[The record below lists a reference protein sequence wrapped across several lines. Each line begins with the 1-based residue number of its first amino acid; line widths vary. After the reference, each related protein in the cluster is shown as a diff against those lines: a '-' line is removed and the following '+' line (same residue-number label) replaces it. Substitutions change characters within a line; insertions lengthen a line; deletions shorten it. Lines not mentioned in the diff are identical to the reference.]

1 MPNNENTLTV
11 AFLNVLRPMRHSW
24 NVAAHPIRPFHENQ
38 KEPDAVI
45 TEPKRNAIAIEAKV
59 DGERVPDISGEEQLR
74 NDCLG
79 KTLKKSDET
88 IHTGIAIRF
97 PHAYRDIEQGE
108 LHAAMAAAKDI
119 RYILLSMDAPQRF
132 PQIGETPGPQDW
144 LTGSVS
150 NIADA
155 IRIGATPV
163 AKIEQAS
170 QILERGIEAAGTLVD
185 AAIAERP
192 EIGKLIEKTLHQ
204 ETCPQTT
211 RMAMLIIGNAFIFQS
226 SLAGKPELETVPSL
240 SRLRGQNGLLDSD
253 LVFDAWDTIQA
264 VNYHSI
270 YDVAV
275 ELVNAIAL
283 DDRLV
288 GAVLWTLRST
298 ARELEQ
304 MGLAREHELA
314 GIVFQK
320 LITDRRYIKAHY
332 TRPESA
338 ALLSALVLPHPPVG
352 AVGNRA
358 NGKGE
363 ETASGG
369 AVGNR
374 GYEKGGEAASGGEV
388 SNRGYGKEGET
399 SVGAVG
405 NRAYGKRGEAASSV
419 HLPKIADFACG
430 TGTLLNGVYQRLL
443 GFHEQGG
450 GKGEDIHQVMLENN
464 LVGCDILPNAV
475 HLTAAI
481 IASTHPNIK
490 IGDTRIYTMEYGTHR
505 PDGQYA
511 IGALSLLRNP
521 AETLPI
527 PMTTSRRVG
536 GTGDTDTQAHQ
547 EFRHGEFHIV
557 IQNPPFIKGNTDK
570 NSEVPKTTFGDKDE
584 EIERAMKKSLRSLKA
599 KESVSDGNAGMGSH
613 FVELADKMLRQHG
626 TLGIVL
632 PANAIA
638 GTSWRKV
645 RKLWASAYRD
655 ITVVTIANKEI
666 ANSTFSA
673 DTGIAECLVVAT
685 KGKGKTT
692 GRGTFICL
700 HRRPAS
706 VLEAREIAN
715 QIYLLGDIRRLEDG
729 ITGGDPVKIG
739 RETVGYAMDAPLPD
753 AEEGWPVCRV
763 KDLGVVQAA
772 HQLANG
778 ILRLPRQLKPLS
790 IPICRLSD
798 IAETSMGPLSIYGN
812 GGEGAFDV
820 EEGCPN
826 TADYPCLWH
835 VDSNMQVT
843 MRTEPDAHA
852 LPRPDSEDKIAKIMA
867 LNSRVHYSESI
878 RFSAGSL
885 LVLFT
890 EQKTIGVNTLPNV
903 RFPDEKYEYAW
914 ALWGNS
920 TLGLLCH
927 WMQCGKQQQ
936 GRGILRKRTLRALPT
951 LDVTRLSPAQL
962 AAAEQ
967 IFHELKR
974 EEFYPFNEMVWDAV
988 RHQLD
993 RRLLSEVLGFSEATH
1008 REVHEGIA
1016 LLRAKLCA
1024 EPSIDGGKKSRRAR

>member
-45 TEPKRNAIAIEAKV
+45 TEPKRNAIAIEVKV

-97 PHAYRDIEQGE
+97 PHAYREIEQGE

-119 RYILLSMDAPQRF
+119 RYILLSIDAPQRF

-358 NGKGE
+358 
-363 ETASGG
+363 
-369 AVGNR
+369 
-374 GYEKGGEAASGGEV
+374 YERGGEAASGGEV
-388 SNRGYGKEGET
+388 SNR
-399 SVGAVG
+399 A
-405 NRAYGKRGEAASSV
+405 NGKRGEAASSV

-511 IGALSLLRNP
+511 IGALNLLRNP

-655 ITVVTIANKEI
+655 ITVVTIASKEI

-798 IAETSMGPLSIYGN
+798 IAKTSPGPLNIHGT
-812 GGEGAFDV
+812 GGRGGFDI
-820 EEGCPN
+820 EEGCPE

-835 VDSNMQVT
+835 VDSDIQVT
-843 MRTEPDAHA
+843 MQTEPDAHA
-852 LPRPDSEDKIAKIMA
+852 LPRPNKEKRIADIMA
-867 LNSRVHYSESI
+867 VNSRTHYNQAM
-878 RFSAGSL
+878 RFTASSL
-885 LVLFT
+885 AVLFT

-927 WMQCGKQQQ
+927 WIQCGKQQQ
-936 GRGILRKRTLRALPT
+936 GRGILGRETLRALPT

-988 RHQLD
+988 RHRLD
-993 RRLLSEVLGFSEATH
+993 RRLLSEVLGFSEVTH

>member
-11 AFLNVLRPMRHSW
+11 AFLNVLRPMRRSW
-24 NVAAHPIRPFHENQ
+24 RVTAHPIRPFHENQ

-45 TEPKRNAIAIEAKV
+45 TEPKRNAIAIEVKV
-59 DGERVPDISGEEQLR
+59 DGERSPDASGEAQLL

-79 KTLKKSDET
+79 KTLKQLHET
-88 IHTGIAIRF
+88 IHIGIALRF
-97 PHAYRDIEQGE
+97 PHHYRTIEQGQLLSVME
-108 LHAAMAAAKDI
+108 KAKDI
-119 RYILLSMDAPQRF
+119 KYILLSTDAPHRF
-132 PQIGETPGPQDW
+132 PHVEGAPGPEDW
-144 LTGSVS
+144 LTGSVAD
-150 NIADA
+150 IAGA

-163 AKIEQAS
+163 AKIEEAS
-170 QILERGIEAAGTLVD
+170 EILERGIEQAGKLVD
-185 AAIAERP
+185 AAITARP
-192 EIGKLIEKTLHQ
+192 EIGNQIEGILHQ
-204 ETCPQTT
+204 ESCPQTT

-253 LVFDAWDTIQA
+253 LVFDAWDTIQN

-288 GAVLWTLRST
+288 GAVLWALRNT
-298 ARELEQ
+298 ARQLEQ

-314 GIVFQK
+314 GTVFQK
-320 LITDRRYIKAHY
+320 LITDRRFIKAHY

-338 ALLSALVLPHPPVG
+338 ALLSALVLPPPSG
-352 AVGNRA
+352 EEMRPPP
-358 NGKGE
+358 GKGHRSE
-363 ETASGG
+363 S
-369 AVGNR
+369 
-374 GYEKGGEAASGGEV
+374 
-388 SNRGYGKEGET
+388 
-399 SVGAVG
+399 
-405 NRAYGKRGEAASSV
+405 AYAKM
-419 HLPKIADFACG
+419 KIADFACG

-443 GFHEQGG
+443 GFHEQVG
-450 GKGEDIHQVMLENN
+450 GKSEDIHQLMLERN
-464 LVGCDILPNAV
+464 LIGCDILPNAV

-481 IASTHPNIK
+481 IASTHPNVK
-490 IGDTRIYTMEYGTHR
+490 IGDTRIYAMEYGTHR

-511 IGALSLLRNP
+511 IGALNLLRNP
-521 AETLPI
+521 EETLPI

-536 GTGDTDTQAHQ
+536 GTGDTATQAHQ
-547 EFRHGEFHIV
+547 EFRHGECHIV
-557 IQNPPFIKGNTDK
+557 IQNPPYIKGNTDK
-570 NSEVPKTTFGDKDE
+570 NSEVPKTTFGDKDV
-584 EIERAMKKSLRSLKA
+584 EIERAMKKSL
-599 KESVSDGNAGMGSH
+599 KEMKGTIGDGNAGMGSH
-613 FVELADKMLRQHG
+613 FVELADKMLRTDG
-626 TLGIVL
+626 VMGIVL
-632 PANAIA
+632 PVSAIA

-645 RKLWASAYRD
+645 RKHWAQEYRD
-655 ITVVTIANKEI
+655 VTVVTVAHKEI
-666 ANSTFSA
+666 VNCSFSA
-673 DTGIAECLVVAT
+673 DTGIAECLVIAT
-685 KGKGKTT
+685 KGKGETT

-715 QIYLLGDIRRLEDG
+715 QIYQLGDIRRLEDS
-729 ITGGDPVKIG
+729 ITGGEPIKVG
-739 RETVGYAMDAPLPD
+739 SETVGYAMDAPLPD

-763 KDLGVVQAA
+763 KELSVVQAA

-778 ILRLPRQLKPLS
+778 ILRLPRQLEPLA

-798 IAETSMGPLSIYGN
+798 IAKTSMGPLSIYGD

-820 EEGCPN
+820 EKGCPD

-835 VDSNMQVT
+835 VNSKIQTT
-843 MRTEPDAHA
+843 MLTAPDAHA
-852 LPRPDSEDKIAKIMA
+852 LPRPDCDDKIAKIMA
-867 LNSRVHYSESI
+867 LNSRVHYSESVQ
-878 RFSAGSL
+878 FNAGSL

-927 WMQCGKQQQ
+927 WLQCGKQQQ
-936 GRGILRKRTLRALPT
+936 GRGILRKRTLRSLPT

-967 IFHELKR
+967 IFHELK
-974 EEFYPFNEMVWDAV
+974 EKALHPFNEMVGDAV
-988 RHQLD
+988 RHEFD
-993 RRLLSEVLGFSEATH
+993 RRLLSEVLGFGEDTH
-1008 REVHEGIA
+1008 PEVHECIA

-1024 EPSIDGGKKSRRAR
+1024 EPSIDGAKKSARSVR

>member
-45 TEPKRNAIAIEAKV
+45 TEPKRNAIAIEVKV
-59 DGERVPDISGEEQLR
+59 DGERAPDISGEEQLR

-79 KTLKKSDET
+79 KTLKQSNET
-88 IHTGIAIRF
+88 IRTGIAIRF
-97 PHAYRDIEQGE
+97 PHAYRSIEQGQ
-108 LHAAMAAAKDI
+108 LLAAMEAAKDI
-119 RYILLSMDAPQRF
+119 KYILLSTDAPYRF
-132 PQIGETPGPQDW
+132 PQIGETPGAEDW

-155 IRIGATPV
+155 IRVGATPV
-163 AKIEQAS
+163 AKIEAAS
-170 QILERGIEAAGTLVD
+170 QILERGIEAAGKLVD

-192 EIGKLIEKTLHQ
+192 EIGKQIQDILHQ

-226 SLAGKPELETVPSL
+226 TLAGKPELETVPSL

-253 LVFDAWDTIQA
+253 LVFDAWDTIQT

-275 ELVNAIAL
+275 ELANAIAL

-288 GAVLWTLRST
+288 GAVLWTLRNT

-338 ALLSALVLPHPPVG
+338 ALLSALVLPHLPIG
-352 AVGNRA
+352 AVSREGQ
-358 NGKGE
+358 
-363 ETASGG
+363 
-369 AVGNR
+369 
-374 GYEKGGEAASGGEV
+374 EV
-388 SNRGYGKEGET
+388 E
-399 SVGAVG
+399 VA
-405 NRAYGKRGEAASSV
+405 

-443 GFHEQGG
+443 GFHEQAG
-450 GKGEDIHQVMLENN
+450 GKGEDIHQFMLENN

-490 IGDTRIYTMEYGTHR
+490 IGDTRIYAMEYGTHR

-511 IGALSLLRNP
+511 IGALNLLRNP
-521 AETLPI
+521 EGTLPI
-527 PMTTSRRVG
+527 PMTTSRRIG
-536 GTGDTDTQAHQ
+536 GTGDTDTQAQQ
-547 EFRHGEFHIV
+547 EFRHGECHIV
-557 IQNPPFIKGNTDK
+557 IQNPPYIKGNTDK
-570 NSEVPKTTFGDKDE
+570 NSEVPKTTFGDKGA
-584 EIERAMKKSLRSLKA
+584 EIERAMKKSLKNLKG
-599 KESVSDGNAGMGSH
+599 SVGDGNAGMGSH
-613 FVELADKMLRQHG
+613 FVELADKMLRPDG

-632 PANAIA
+632 PSNAIA

-645 RKLWASAYRD
+645 RKLWAAAYRD
-655 ITVVTIANKEI
+655 ITVVTIADKEI

-685 KGKGKTT
+685 KGKGKRT

-715 QIYLLGDIRRLEDG
+715 QIYQLGDIRRLEDG
-729 ITGGDPVKIG
+729 ITGGNPVKIG

-763 KDLGVVQAA
+763 KELSVVQAA

-778 ILRLPRQLKPLS
+778 VLRLPRQLEPLS

-798 IAETSMGPLSIYGN
+798 IAKTSMGPLSIYGE

-820 EEGCPN
+820 EQGCLDA
-826 TADYPCLWH
+826 ADYPCLWH
-835 VDSNMQVT
+835 VNSKTQVT
-843 MRTEPDAHA
+843 MLTPPDAHA
-852 LPRPDSEDKIAKIMA
+852 LPRPDCEDKIAKIMG

-878 RFSAGSL
+878 RFNAGSL
-885 LVLFT
+885 LVLWT
-890 EQKTIGVNTLPNV
+890 EQKTIGVNTLPNI
-903 RFPDEKYEYAW
+903 RFTDERYEYAW

-951 LDVTRLSPAQL
+951 LDVTRLSPQQL

-967 IFHELKR
+967 IFHALKK
-974 EEFYPFNEMVWDAV
+974 EALHPFNEMVGDAV

-993 RRLLSEVLGFSEATH
+993 RGLLAEVLGFSEAAH

>member
-11 AFLNVLRPMRHSW
+11 AFLNVLRPMRRSW
-24 NVAAHPIRPFHENQ
+24 RVTAHPIRPFHENQ

-45 TEPKRNAIAIEAKV
+45 TEPKRNAIAIEVKV
-59 DGERVPDISGEEQLR
+59 DGERSPDASGEAQLL

-79 KTLKKSDET
+79 KTLKQSHET
-88 IHTGIAIRF
+88 IHIGIALRF
-97 PHAYRDIEQGE
+97 PHHYRTIEQGQLLSVME
-108 LHAAMAAAKDI
+108 KAKDI
-119 RYILLSMDAPQRF
+119 KYILLSTDAPHRF
-132 PQIGETPGPQDW
+132 PHVERAPGPEDW
-144 LTGSVS
+144 LTGSVAD
-150 NIADA
+150 IAGA

-163 AKIEQAS
+163 AKIEEAS
-170 QILERGIEAAGTLVD
+170 EILERGIEQAGKLVD
-185 AAIAERP
+185 AAIAVRP
-192 EIGKLIEKTLHQ
+192 EIGNQIEGILHQ
-204 ETCPQTT
+204 ESCPQTT

-253 LVFDAWDTIQA
+253 LVFDAWDTIQN

-288 GAVLWTLRST
+288 GAVLWALRNT
-298 ARELEQ
+298 ARQLEQ

-314 GIVFQK
+314 GTVFQK
-320 LITDRRYIKAHY
+320 LITDRRFIKAHY

-338 ALLSALVLPHPPVG
+338 ALLSALVLPPPSEEKM
-352 AVGNRA
+352 RPPP
-358 NGKGE
+358 GKGHRSE
-363 ETASGG
+363 S
-369 AVGNR
+369 
-374 GYEKGGEAASGGEV
+374 
-388 SNRGYGKEGET
+388 
-399 SVGAVG
+399 
-405 NRAYGKRGEAASSV
+405 AYAKM
-419 HLPKIADFACG
+419 KIADFACG

-443 GFHEQGG
+443 GFHEQVG
-450 GKGEDIHQVMLENN
+450 GKSEDIHQLMLERN
-464 LVGCDILPNAV
+464 LIGCDILPNAV

-481 IASTHPNIK
+481 IASTHPNVK
-490 IGDTRIYTMEYGTHR
+490 IGDTRIYAMEYGTHR

-511 IGALSLLRNP
+511 IGALNLLRNP
-521 AETLPI
+521 EETLPI

-536 GTGDTDTQAHQ
+536 GTGDTATQAHQ
-547 EFRHGEFHIV
+547 EFRHGECHIV
-557 IQNPPFIKGNTDK
+557 IQNPPYIKGNTDK
-570 NSEVPKTTFGDKDE
+570 NSEVPKTTFGDKDV
-584 EIERAMKKSLRSLKA
+584 EIERAMKKSL
-599 KESVSDGNAGMGSH
+599 KEMKGNIGDGNAGMGSH
-613 FVELADKMLRQHG
+613 FVELADKMLRTDG
-626 TLGIVL
+626 VMGIVL
-632 PANAIA
+632 PVSAIA

-645 RKLWASAYRD
+645 RKHWAQEYRD
-655 ITVVTIANKEI
+655 VTVVTVAHKEI
-666 ANSTFSA
+666 VNCSFSA
-673 DTGIAECLVVAT
+673 DTGIAECLVIAT
-685 KGKGKTT
+685 KGKGETT

-715 QIYLLGDIRRLEDG
+715 QIYQLGDIRRLEDS
-729 ITGGDPVKIG
+729 ITGGEPIKVG
-739 RETVGYAMDAPLPD
+739 SEAVGYAMDAPLPD

-763 KDLGVVQAA
+763 KELSVVQAA

-778 ILRLPRQLKPLS
+778 ILRLPRQLEPLA

-798 IAETSMGPLSIYGN
+798 IAKTSMGPLSIYGD

-820 EEGCPN
+820 EKGCPD

-835 VDSNMQVT
+835 VNSKIQTT
-843 MRTEPDAHA
+843 MLTAPDAHA
-852 LPRPDSEDKIAKIMA
+852 LPRPDCDDKIAKIMA
-867 LNSRVHYSESI
+867 LNSRVHYSESVQ
-878 RFSAGSL
+878 FNAGSL

-927 WMQCGKQQQ
+927 WLQCGKQQQ
-936 GRGILRKRTLRALPT
+936 GRGILRKRTLRSLPT
-951 LDVTRLSPAQL
+951 LDVTQLSPAQL

-967 IFHELKR
+967 IFHELK
-974 EEFYPFNEMVWDAV
+974 EKALHPFNEMVGDAV
-988 RHQLD
+988 RHEFD
-993 RRLLSEVLGFSEATH
+993 RRLLSEVLGFSEETH
-1008 REVHEGIA
+1008 PDVHECIA

-1024 EPSIDGGKKSRRAR
+1024 EPSIDGAKKSARSVR

>member
-11 AFLNVLRPMRHSW
+11 AFLNVLRPMRYSW

-45 TEPKRNAIAIEAKV
+45 TEPKRNAIAIEVKV
-59 DGERVPDISGEEQLR
+59 DGERAPDISGEEQLR

-79 KTLKKSDET
+79 KTLKHSDET

-97 PHAYRDIEQGE
+97 PHGYRTIEQGK
-108 LHAAMAAAKDI
+108 LHAAMAAANDI
-119 RYILLSMDAPQRF
+119 KYILLSTEAPRRF
-132 PQIGETPGPQDW
+132 PQIGGTPGAEDW

-155 IRIGATPV
+155 IRVGATPV
-163 AKIEQAS
+163 AKIEAAS
-170 QILERGIEAAGTLVD
+170 QILERGIEAAGKLVD

-192 EIGKLIEKTLHQ
+192 EIGKLIEATLYQ

-253 LVFDAWDTIQA
+253 LVFDAWYTIQT

-288 GAVLWTLRST
+288 GAVLWNLRNT

-338 ALLSALVLPHPPVG
+338 ALLSALVLPQPPVG
-352 AVGNRA
+352 AGTNRA
-358 NGKGE
+358 AGKL
-363 ETASGG
+363 
-369 AVGNR
+369 
-374 GYEKGGEAASGGEV
+374 AA
-388 SNRGYGKEGET
+388 
-399 SVGAVG
+399 
-405 NRAYGKRGEAASSV
+405 
-419 HLPKIADFACG
+419 LPKIADFACG

-443 GFHEQGG
+443 GFHEQTG
-450 GKGEDIHQVMLENN
+450 GKGQDIHQHMLENN

-490 IGDTRIYTMEYGTHR
+490 IGDTRIYAMEYGTHR

-511 IGALSLLRNP
+511 IGALNLLRNP
-521 AETLPI
+521 ADTLPI
-527 PMTTSRRVG
+527 PMTASRRVG
-536 GTGDTDTQAHQ
+536 GTGDTETQAHQ

-570 NSEVPKTTFGDKDE
+570 NSEIPKTTFGDKDE
-584 EIERAMKKSLRSLKA
+584 EIERAMKKSLRSLKE
-599 KESVSDGNAGMGSH
+599 KESVGDGNAGMGSH
-613 FVELADKMLRQHG
+613 FVELADKMLRPDG

-632 PANAIA
+632 PSNAIA

-645 RKLWASAYRD
+645 RKLWAAAYRD
-655 ITVVTIANKEI
+655 ITVVTIADKEI

-685 KGKGKTT
+685 KGKGKRT

-715 QIYLLGDIRRLEDG
+715 QIYQLGDIRRLEDG
-729 ITGGDPVKIG
+729 ITGGNPVKIG

-763 KDLGVVQAA
+763 KELSVVQAA

-778 ILRLPRQLKPLS
+778 VLRLPRQLEPLS

-798 IAETSMGPLSIYGN
+798 IAKTSPGPLNIHGT
-812 GGEGAFDV
+812 GGRGGFDI
-820 EEGCPN
+820 EEGCPD

-835 VDSNMQVT
+835 VNSETQVT
-843 MRTEPDAHA
+843 MLVAPDAHA
-852 LPRPDSEDKIAKIMA
+852 LPRPNKEKRIADIIA
-867 LNSRVHYSESI
+867 VNSRTHYNQAM
-878 RFSAGSL
+878 RFTASSL
-885 LVLFT
+885 AVMFT
-890 EQKTIGVNTLPNV
+890 EQKAIGVNTLPNV
-903 RFPDEKYEYAW
+903 RFTDERYEYAW

-936 GRGILRKRTLRALPT
+936 GRGILGRETLRTLPT
-951 LDVTRLSPAQL
+951 LDVTRLNPQQL

-967 IFHELKR
+967 IFHELKQ
-974 EEFYPFNEMVWDAV
+974 EELSPFNEMVMDAV

-993 RRLLSEVLGFSEATH
+993 RRLLSEVLGFSAAAH